1 MTLFHLIFF
10 VLLGRLVT
18 LLISQAWTSSVITGV
33 VFVSYLIWLYWI
45 FNNNV
50 KGEQRYNRTIWI
62 VLICLGIW
70 LVQPLIFI
78 DPDSNN
84 NSKNMENDPK
94 IEINERAES
103 DIFSN
108 FLKNLENEDFLKQE
122 IRILSEDL
130 AKEPD
135 SFNYVTRGGLYLL
148 LKKYQSGLNDMNKA
162 LKLEPDNMD
171 AYFYRGVIRLNMR
184 ADAGSRK
191 VKKGCKDIKTAYKA
205 GQQDAIYWV
214 KDNQELLK
222 RKKCKI

>member
-45 FNNNV
+45 LNNNV

-62 VLICLGIW
+62 VLFCLGIW

-78 DPDSNN
+78 DPDSKNA
-84 NSKNMENDPK
+84 SQNMENDPK
-94 IEINERAES
+94 IEINQRAES

-135 SFNYVTRGGLYLL
+135 SYNYVTRGVLYLL

-184 ADAGSRK
+184 ADAGSLK

>member
-78 DPDSNN
+78 DPDTKNASQ
-84 NSKNMENDPK
+84 NMEKDPK
-94 IEINERAES
+94 IEINQTAES

-135 SFNYVTRGGLYLL
+135 SYNYVTRGVLYLL

-184 ADAGSRK
+184 ADAGSLK

>member
-94 IEINERAES
+94 IEINQRAES

-108 FLKNLENEDFLKQE
+108 FIKILENEDFLKQE
-122 IRILSEDL
+122 IRILS
-130 AKEPD
+130 
-135 SFNYVTRGGLYLL
+135 
-148 LKKYQSGLNDMNKA
+148 
-162 LKLEPDNMD
+162 
-171 AYFYRGVIRLNMR
+171 
-184 ADAGSRK
+184 
-191 VKKGCKDIKTAYKA
+191 
-205 GQQDAIYWV
+205 
-214 KDNQELLK
+214 
-222 RKKCKI
+222 

>member
-33 VFVSYLIWLYWI
+33 VFLSYIIWLYWI

-62 VLICLGIW
+62 VLFCLGIW

-78 DPDSNN
+78 DPDTKNASQ
-84 NSKNMENDPK
+84 NMEKDPK
-94 IEINERAES
+94 IEINQTAES

-135 SFNYVTRGGLYLL
+135 SYNYVTRGVLYLL

-162 LKLEPDNMD
+162 LKLEPDYMD

-184 ADAGSRK
+184 ADAGSLK

>member
-84 NSKNMENDPK
+84 N
-94 IEINERAES
+94 
-103 DIFSN
+103 F
-108 FLKNLENEDFLKQE
+108 
-122 IRILSEDL
+122 
-130 AKEPD
+130 D
-135 SFNYVTRGGLYLL
+135 SIPFEFNIWY
-148 LKKYQSGLNDMNKA
+148 
-162 LKLEPDNMD
+162 
-171 AYFYRGVIRLNMR
+171 
-184 ADAGSRK
+184 
-191 VKKGCKDIKTAYKA
+191 
-205 GQQDAIYWV
+205 
-214 KDNQELLK
+214 
-222 RKKCKI
+222 

>member
-1 MTLFHLIFF
+1 
-10 VLLGRLVT
+10 
-18 LLISQAWTSSVITGV
+18 
-33 VFVSYLIWLYWI
+33 LYWI

-70 LVQPLIFI
+70 LFQPLIFI

-94 IEINERAES
+94 IEINQRAES

-184 ADAGSRK
+184 ADAGS
-191 VKKGCKDIKTAYKA
+191 
-205 GQQDAIYWV
+205 
-214 KDNQELLK
+214 LK
-222 RKKCKI
+222 

>member
-45 FNNNV
+45 LNNNV

-62 VLICLGIW
+62 VLFCLGIW

-78 DPDSNN
+78 DPDSKNA
-84 NSKNMENDPK
+84 SQNMENDPK
-94 IEINERAES
+94 IEINQTAES

-135 SFNYVTRGGLYLL
+135 SYNYVTRGVLYLL

-162 LKLEPDNMD
+162 LKLEPDYMD

-184 ADAGSRK
+184 ADAGSLK